1 MFFLFKIF
9 YKIYNILI
17 FYFKLLNIVIFL
29 KCVGGRGY
37 DFWIFFVI
45 RIIFINDVCF
55 VFNFW
60 FCMVVLL

>member
-37 DFWIFFVI
+37 DFWIFLVI

-55 VFNFW
+55 VCKFW
-60 FCMVVLL
+60 FGMVVLL